1 MPTVTE
7 SWELSAE
14 HLQVFGEYAAAG
26 INREDG
32 TNYSTPT
39 TIPELEAMLKPWLTK
54 KLKELIK
61 SAMVRR
67 RVDNARDAAVIEIDE
82 VELT

>member
-1 MPTVTE
+1 MPTVTQ

-14 HLQVFGEYAAAG
+14 HLPIFGEHVAAG

-32 TNYSTPT
+32 TNHITPT
-39 TIPELEAMLKPWLTK
+39 TIPELEDMLKPWLTK

-61 SAMVRR
+61 SAIVRQ

-82 VELT
+82 VELG